1 MLKISVI
8 EDCALVSTSM
18 VTGFKLRKDEE
29 FLEANQTL
37 SMSVIDSLLYV
48 IASRPNIMKEVGL
61 IVWFQA
67 TPK

>member
-18 VTGFKLRKDEE
+18 VTGFKLRKDDE

-37 SMSVIDSLLYV
+37 SMSVIDSLLWV
-48 IASRPNIMKEVGL
+48 IASRPNIMQEVGL

>member
-18 VTGFKLRKDEE
+18 VTGFKLRKDDE

-48 IASRPNIMKEVGL
+48 IASRPNIMQEVWL
-61 IVWFQA
+61 IVWFQE

>member
-8 EDCALVSTSM
+8 EYCALVSTSM
-18 VTGFKLRKDEE
+18 VTGFKLRKDDE

-61 IVWFQA
+61 IVWFQV